1 MGKPHITNVIGINF
15 MIELSINN
23 LIKFYGANKIFE
35 NITFE
40 VKTGERIGLI
50 GQNGCGKTTIMKI
63 LMGQE
68 DYQSGEITYRKD
80 VRIGYLNQ
88 IPAYDENVKTIEVL
102 RSAFEEVFQIK
113 NQMKDLE
120 QQLEYLKD
128 TALEKAVIQYGKLT
142 DDYEQK
148 GGYEIEIKVNKI
160 TEGLKITDS
169 MKEMNFNQLSGGEKT
184 RVILAKILLEDPD
197 ILLLDEPTNHLDFIS
212 INWLEGFL
220 REFKGSALIISHDRY
235 FLDQVVSRIIELEY
249 SKTSEYLGNYSY
261 YVIEKERRFL
271 IDLKNYQN
279 QQKKIDQMEKQ
290 IERYRIWGE
299 MRDSEKMFK
308 KAKELEKRLEKIEV
322 IDKPIIEKRKAR
334 FLNNNMNR
342 TGKIVFELEKVTK
355 SFTDKTLLQNI
366 NFTVFYQDS
375 ACIIGKNGSGKSTLL
390 KLIIGELEPDEGI
403 IKIGSQVKIGYLP
416 QHVVFENEEQTLLEY
431 FSGLHN
437 ITYEAARSQLAKVL
451 FFSNDVNKKI
461 KFLSGGEKSRLRLC
475 SLTFEGVN
483 VMILDEPTNHLDID
497 SREVL
502 EETLIRFDG
511 TLLFVSHDRY
521 FINKIADK
529 ILAIEDNCIQIFS
542 GNFADYVEEHEKIL
556 TLMETVEISNSKVSG
571 VKKSSNKNLVKTIA
585 EKASPLPVR
594 PKTTSLKKLEE
605 MEQKISDLE
614 ERLKNIQ
621 NLMNEYNSDMIKLN
635 ELFHEKTLL
644 EKELHIAYEKWEEMQ
659 LI

>member
-23 LIKFYGANKIFE
+23 LMKFYGANKIFE

-113 NQMKDLE
+113 KQMKDLE

-142 DDYEQK
+142 DEYEQK

-160 TEGLKITDS
+160 TEGLTITDS

-483 VMILDEPTNHLDID
+483 MMILDEPTNHLDID

-556 TLMETVEISNSKVSG
+556 TLMETEEKSNSKVSG

-585 EKASPLPVR
+585 EKASPLPVG

-605 MEQKISDLE
+605 MEHKISDLE
-614 ERLKNIQ
+614 EQLKNIQ
-621 NLMNEYNSDMIKLN
+621 NLMNDYNSDMNKLN

>member
-1 MGKPHITNVIGINF
+1 